1 MGKVGL
7 EWQMIIGDFEQRTI
21 KRTKMIKSLKW
32 IHCKML
38 FSLNIKNLK
47 CGLSLNDITLTIYN

>member
-1 MGKVGL
+1 
-7 EWQMIIGDFEQRTI
+7 MIIGDFEQRTI